1 MCIEKVWKSK
11 HFEGAPCYS
20 VHLITEEEGA
30 PSKRLDFHIFSTHIW
45 IKFLKLNSTSYSL
58 NSQQFPM

>member
-45 IKFLKLNSTSYSL
+45 IKFLKLNKLFYIL
-58 NSQQFPM
+58 